1 MDGLACSLMCV
12 TYHDGLLDCL
22 LIRQCSQYLLCSG
35 KVYTFPMEW
44 NVGIHFQSGKSKV
57 FGGICC
63 SWWNCM
69 GEGSELMG
77 PVTLP
82 PPEVTVEVP

>member
-1 MDGLACSLMCV
+1 
-12 TYHDGLLDCL
+12 
-22 LIRQCSQYLLCSG
+22 
-35 KVYTFPMEW
+35 MEW

-57 FGGICC
+57 FGGMCC

-82 PPEVTVEVP
+82 PPEVTVEVL